1 MKTFWSVVLCVV
13 GGFAAA
19 QPAPLSEYLSS
30 GRLADGELAL
40 SARLETRTGDQQ
52 TRFSLGVVQFLR
64 AVEGLAQAG
73 YRYGVRAEQGQAYGL
88 PLLRLPVPPNPN
100 PEEIGYDDLR
110 ELLKTFVT
118 DLEKTERTLAGVTS
132 PDVKVRIPFG
142 LIRLDLDGN
151 DTATD
156 AERFWTIYTRY
167 NALAPDLEPEALPV
181 VFDLGDAR
189 WLQGYT
195 HLLMALTQ
203 TYLAYDGRDLFEHTA
218 QLFYPRVRT
227 PHTLLKN
234 TGPTALGFDG
244 AEIADLVAFVH
255 LLNLPVAEP
264 DRLRRALT
272 HFEAV
277 AEQSRASWRA
287 IRAENDN
294 DLEWLPNPRQQSVV
308 PVRVS
313 AAQIDAWLRM
323 LDEAEA
329 IFAGEKLVPHWRVQG
344 RGIDLRR
351 VFLEPRRFDLIL
363 WLQGGAATPYLE
375 RGEVTRGETWAQIRS
390 VFGGN
395 FFGFAFWFN

>member
-1 MKTFWSVVLCVV
+1 MKAFWSVMLCVV

-19 QPAPLSEYLSS
+19 QPAPLSEYLTS

-40 SARLETRTGDQQ
+40 SARLETRPGDQQ

-64 AVEGLAQAG
+64 AVEGLARSG
-73 YRYGVRAEQGQAYGL
+73 YRYGVRADQGQAYGL

-100 PEEIGYDDLR
+100 PDEIGYADLR
-110 ELLKTFVT
+110 RILDTFIT
-118 DLEKTERTLAGVTS
+118 DLGRAERTLAGVTS
-132 PDVKVRIPFG
+132 PDVKVRVPFG
-142 LIRLDLDGN
+142 LIRLDLNGDLQ
-151 DTATD
+151 ATD
-156 AERFWTIYTRY
+156 AERFWSIYTRY
-167 NALAPDLEPEALPV
+167 NAPAEGLEPRALPV
-181 VFDLGDAR
+181 AFDLGDAR

-203 TYLAYDGRDLFEHTA
+203 TYLAHDGRRLFEHTA

-227 PHTLLKN
+227 PHPLLRN

-244 AEIADLVAFVH
+244 AEIADVVAFVH

-264 DRLRRALT
+264 ERLRRAHAHLG
-272 HFEAV
+272 AV
-277 AEQSRASWRA
+277 VRQSRASWRA
-287 IRAENDN
+287 IRAERD
-294 DLEWLPNPRQQSVV
+294 DDREWLPSPRQRSVV

-329 IFAGEKLVPHWRVQG
+329 IFAGEKLVPHWRVEG
-344 RGIDLRR
+344 RGINLRR

-363 WLQGGAATPYLE
+363 WLQGGGATPYLE
-375 RGEVTRGETWAQIRS
+375 RGEVTRGETWTQIRS

-395 FFGFAFWFN
+395 FFGFALWFN